1 MVKETG
7 WNQFKGKE
15 TPSTVEIDESFIKAV
30 PENSDVL
37 DFGCAW
43 GRTAFKLQK
52 LDYNVTGFDL
62 NGNVIETAMETAK
75 MTNENCSS
83 KVKFQTADATKLP
96 HADESF
102 DACILQAFL
111 RTIIPP
117 GNRIKVISEAN
128 RVLKKRGTLYLAD
141 FGQNWENPLYNERY
155 TRDYQITGEL
165 GTFLVREDSE
175 IHGKELFRAHH
186 YTKKELIELVSEFR
200 IEEFHESIFTTFH
213 GYRTKG
219 YIVIA
224 RKES

>member
-15 TPSTVEIDESFIKAV
+15 TPSTVEIHESFIKAV

-52 LDYNVTGFDL
+52 LGYNVTGFDL
-62 NGNVIETAMETAK
+62 NGNVIETALEIARK
-75 MTNENCSS
+75 TNENFSS
-83 KVKFQTADATKLP
+83 KVKFETANATKLP
-96 HADESF
+96 YDDGSF

-111 RTIIPP
+111 TTIVPQ

-128 RVLKKRGTLYLAD
+128 RILKKGGTLYLAD
-141 FGQNWENPLYNERY
+141 FAQNWENPLYSKRY
-155 TRDYQITGEL
+155 NRDYEVTGEL
-165 GTFLVREDSE
+165 GTFLVTEGLE
-175 IHGKELFRAHH
+175 TPGKELFRAHH
-186 YTKKELIELVSEFR
+186 YTKEELLELVSGFR
-200 IEEFHESIFTTFH
+200 VEEFHETMFTTFH
-213 GYRTKG
+213 GNRTKG
-219 YIVIA
+219 YILIA